1 MCSPGCK
8 LLEFAKKIFV
18 EKSGV
23 EVGSEQCVSRP
34 NLGVLVKGLAMSL
47 GFWQPQRAVWAI
59 GGSKRDRNTSE
70 THRKHR
76 EHTG

>member
-1 MCSPGCK
+1 MCSAGCN
-8 LLEFAKKIFV
+8 LLEFAKKKSV

-23 EVGSEQCVSRP
+23 EVTSDARVSRP
-34 NLGVLVKGLAMSL
+34 NLGVLVKGLAVSF
-47 GFWQPQRAVWAI
+47 GFWHAQRAVWAI
-59 GGSKRDRNTSE
+59 GGSNCDRNASE